1 VIKYDLNYSIIIK
14 IFPLRNLHFM
24 LAVDRFRE
32 ALIQP
37 DAFAFVMAIGI
48 VVNPK
53 DALLSEHAHRVLLS
67 LSAFFSSVA
76 GLRGSSA

>member
-1 VIKYDLNYSIIIK
+1 VIKCGRDWSLLIE

-37 DAFAFVMAIGI
+37 NAFAFVMAIGI

>member
-1 VIKYDLNYSIIIK
+1 MIKCGRDWSLLIE

-24 LAVDRFRE
+24 LALDRFRE

-37 DAFAFVMAIGI
+37 GAFPFMMAIGI
-48 VVNPK
+48 VVNSK

-76 GLRGSSA
+76 GPRGGSA

>member
-1 VIKYDLNYSIIIK
+1 VIKYARNLSMIIK
-14 IFPLRNLHFM
+14 IFPLRNLHLM

-37 DAFAFVMAIGI
+37 DAFACVMAIGI

-67 LSAFFSSVA
+67 LSAFFSSVE
-76 GLRGSSA
+76 GPRGSSA

>member
-1 VIKYDLNYSIIIK
+1 VIKCGRDWSLLIE
-14 IFPLRNLHFM
+14 IFPLRNLHLT

-37 DAFAFVMAIGI
+37 DAFPFMMAIGV

-53 DALLSEHAHRVLLS
+53 DALLSEHTHRVLLS
-67 LSAFFSSVA
+67 LSAFFSSV
-76 GLRGSSA
+76 GGPRGSSA